1 MRVEEIALRQEI
13 RQMLSE
19 VGLNKNT
26 VYEMAKGILSEEIEK
41 QVKNVLNQNNV
52 NGILRSKIS
61 SYELRELL
69 REAIKREVKDAIK
82 ITVEV
87 KAEGV

>member
-26 VYEMAKGILSEEIEK
+26 MYEMAKEVLLEEIEK

-87 KAEGV
+87 KAEGI

>member
-26 VYEMAKGILSEEIEK
+26 MYKMAKEVLSEEIEK
-41 QVKNVLNQNNV
+41 QVKNVVNQNNV

-69 REAIKREVKDAIK
+69 REAIKREVRDAIK

-87 KAEGV
+87 KAEDV

>member
-26 VYEMAKGILSEEIEK
+26 MYEMAKEVLSEEIEK

>member
-87 KAEGV
+87 KAEDV